1 PWPRSV
7 MADGLLR
14 LKEYG
19 AAYSIFDIEYI
30 DSSPTQVDELYLKNE
45 LKNDF
50 DRHFSEISLNI
61 AELLGALAG
70 SQVKAT
76 DTEAF
81 ESQLLAFIEEEKNT
95 LYRETQRLTRD
106 NDAYLSQ
113 SMALFGKAWATLN
126 MQSEPL
132 SGEQASRRPMAEEK
146 FSYPVKTPEKIPVA
160 PDADVLGAIP
170 PVMKAAVGAGYTNA
184 TVDKDGIRRRILLT
198 RRAGDYWYLQLAF
211 APLIE
216 SMGRPELELYPRK
229 LVIKQ
234 SPVDIVIPL
243 DKDGA
248 MLLDWPKT
256 SFEDTFTHVSFA
268 ELSYLEDYQK
278 QIIAYTANLATADDF
293 LFPALFMELTAV
305 LRAFDSAGSN
315 LNSALENSSE
325 EDFAAYVEY
334 RGNAM
339 SRLRELFDSGLL
351 DYIQGQGESFAKEFP
366 ESADDI
372 MAETRFA
379 LDNAANIET
388 VLGWYEKIES
398 NLKKTLKDK
407 IIIIGRSD
415 TGTTDK
421 GVNPFYG
428 EYVNV
433 GTHGALLD
441 TIVSRSFIIP
451 MDRILSAVLCFIL
464 TPLILLAILG
474 LKPGL
479 RIAAGIL
486 GVVLIP
492 AASLGLFIIKGIF
505 LGPLGPTLA
514 LLVALI
520 IRETL
525 AFVTSEKEKQF
536 IRNTFSTY
544 ISGEVV
550 QEILNRGAPPSLGG
564 EVQHM
569 SAIFTDIRG
578 FSTISENLSQKY
590 GPREGAKALVHLL
603 NRYLSAMSNVV
614 LNERGVIDKYEGDAI
629 IAFFGA
635 PVDIPDHA
643 YRACISAITIKRIE
657 ADLNSAFLSEG
668 LTTSP
673 LLTRIGIN
681 TGSMV
686 VGNMGTESKMNYTI
700 MGNAVNLA
708 SRLEGANKQ
717 YGTWILA
724 TGDTVKEAG
733 DSILSRR
740 LDRVRVKGIEQPVQL
755 FEIMELKEKAS
766 QVLFEKKGLF
776 EEALDLFEKKDWDRA
791 RKAFAK
797 LSALDSGDEPSNRF
811 IRRCIQYKN
820 NPPPEGWDGVF
831 NLTQK

>member
-1 PWPRSV
+1 MV
-7 MADGLLR
+7 
-14 LKEYG
+14 E
-19 AAYSIFDIEYI
+19 
-30 DSSPTQVDELYLKNE
+30 EL
-45 LKNDF
+45 
-50 DRHFSEISLNI
+50 
-61 AELLGALAG
+61 
-70 SQVKAT
+70 
-76 DTEAF
+76 
-81 ESQLLAFIEEEKNT
+81 
-95 LYRETQRLTRD
+95 
-106 NDAYLSQ
+106 
-113 SMALFGKAWATLN
+113 
-126 MQSEPL
+126 
-132 SGEQASRRPMAEEK
+132 
-146 FSYPVKTPEKIPVA
+146 FSYPVKTSGKIPVA

-170 PVMKAAVGAGYTNA
+170 PVMKAAAGAGYTNA

-198 RRAGDYWYLQLAF
+198 RRAGGYWYLQLAF

-229 LVIKQ
+229 LVIKHR
-234 SPVDIVIPL
+234 PGDIVIPL

-256 SFEDTFTHVSFA
+256 SFENTFTHVSFA

-278 QIIAYTANLATADDF
+278 QIIAYTANLATVDDS
-293 LFPALFMELTAV
+293 LFPAAAMELTAISRNFDTA
-305 LRAFDSAGSN
+305 RAH
-315 LNSALENSSE
+315 LNSALENSRE

-334 RGNAM
+334 RGNALG
-339 SRLRELFDSGLL
+339 RLRELFDSGLL
-351 DYIQGQGESFAKEFP
+351 DYIRTQGESFAAEFP
-366 ESADDI
+366 EDAEDI
-372 MAETRFA
+372 ALETRFA
-379 LDNAANIET
+379 LDNAGNIET
-388 VLGWYEKIES
+388 VLGWYETIER
-398 NLKKTLKDK
+398 NLKKTLADK
-407 IIIIGRSD
+407 IIIMGRSD

-421 GVNPFYG
+421 GVNPFHG

-441 TIVSRSFIIP
+441 TIVSQSFIIQI
-451 MDRILSAVLCFIL
+451 DKIWSAILCFIL
-464 TPLILLAILG
+464 TPLILLAIIR
-474 LKPGL
+474 LKPGA

-486 GVVLIP
+486 GVMLIP
-492 AASLGLFIIKGIF
+492 ASSLGLFIIKGIF

-514 LLVALI
+514 LLVAVI

-550 QEILNRGAPPSLGG
+550 QEILDRGAPPSLGG
-564 EVQHM
+564 EVHYM

-578 FSTISENLSQKY
+578 FSTISENLSKTY
-590 GPREGAKALVHLL
+590 GPKEGAKALVHLL

-643 YRACISAITIKRIE
+643 YRSCISAITMKRLE
-657 ADLNSAFLSEG
+657 TDLNRAFLSEG
-668 LTTSP
+668 LTASP

-681 TGSMV
+681 TGNMV

-708 SRLEGANKQ
+708 ARLEGVNKQ

-724 TGDTVKEAG
+724 AEDTVKDAG
-733 DSILSRR
+733 DAILSRR

-755 FEIMELKEKAS
+755 FEIMEVKEEAAPA
-766 QVLFEKKGLF
+766 LLEKKGLF
-776 EEALDLFEKKDWDRA
+776 EEALEMFEQKDWERA
-791 RKAFAK
+791 HKAFTR
-797 LSALDSGDEPSNRF
+797 LRALDSGDEPALRF
-811 IRRCIQYKN
+811 IHRCVQYKR
-820 NPPPEGWDGVF
+820 NPPPDGWDGVF
-831 NLTQK
+831 NLTEK